1 MFEAFAMDCAM
12 TRTSDAPGQAG
23 TVNGLFEEAVAAHG
37 RLSLSDAERLYRMAL
52 RLDPGHPEALNNFG
66 VLRERAGDAIE
77 AERCYRAALQRTPDY
92 VDARYNLALL
102 LHGNR
107 QFAEAED
114 CYRRVIVAMPGHA
127 AAHVYLGGL
136 LQETDRAAEAERSY
150 RHAMSLNPDD
160 ALAHHGLG
168 LLFVAT
174 GRASEGEA
182 CLRDALHLDPD
193 LRDAAGALGALLH
206 RQQRYTEAEAFYRR
220 VLELDPGSVEALNN
234 LGRLLHDAGRL
245 IEAEQY
251 LREALAAAPERAPT
265 AFNLSLVLLAMGR
278 YEEGWA
284 LYEARYVESTHWG
297 DDAHCHVRPA
307 LRFPEWRGQPL
318 AGKSMVVWAE
328 QGLGDCVQFARYLP
342 VLKAKGASRLTL
354 VCPRTLC
361 RLLHTLE
368 GVDACVPNDDASH
381 LAEHDYACMLMS
393 LPLHTGTT
401 LATLPADVPYLRV
414 SYAQAAR
421 WRRRISVD
429 GFRVGLVWAGDPRPD
444 MPGASAIDRRRSL
457 SAAALL
463 PLLDVRGATFVSLQ
477 KGEAARSQMA
487 GIPAGLRPLDPM
499 AEVEDFADT
508 AAIISALDV
517 VITADTSVAHVA
529 GALGKPVWILCRF
542 DGCWRWLDGRD
553 DSPWYPSA
561 RLFRQETP
569 GDWTRVIER
578 VRTALQRQLLA

>member
-1 MFEAFAMDCAM
+1 M
-12 TRTSDAPGQAG
+12 TRTSDVPGQAG
-23 TVNGLFEEAVAAHG
+23 VANRLFEEAVAAHG
-37 RLSLSDAERLYRMAL
+37 RMSLSDAERLYRMVL
-52 RLDPGHPEALNNFG
+52 RLAPGHPEALNNLG
-66 VLRERAGDAIE
+66 ALRERAGDATE
-77 AERCYRAALQRTPDY
+77 AERCYRTALQRAPDY
-92 VDARYNLALL
+92 VDARYNLGLL

-114 CYRRVIVAMPGHA
+114 CYRRVIAAVPRHA
-127 AAHVYLGGL
+127 AAHVYLAGL
-136 LQETDRAAEAERSY
+136 MQETDRAADAEWSY
-150 RHAMSLNPDD
+150 RHAMSLDPDD
-160 ALAHHGLG
+160 AVAHLGLG

-182 CLRDALHLDPD
+182 CLRDALRLAPD
-193 LRDAAGALGALLH
+193 LKDACGALGALLH
-206 RQQRYTEAEAFYRR
+206 RQQRYTEAEACYRH
-220 VLELDPGSVEALNN
+220 VLELDPGSVEVLNN

-245 IEAEQY
+245 TEAERY

-284 LYEARYVESTHWG
+284 LYEARYGESAHWG

-328 QGLGDCVQFARYLP
+328 QGLGDCVQFARYVP

-361 RLLHTLE
+361 RLLQTLE
-368 GVDACVPNDDASH
+368 GVDECVPDDDASH
-381 LAEHDYACMLMS
+381 LTEHDYACMLMS

-421 WRRRISVD
+421 WRRRISAD

-457 SAAALL
+457 DATALL
-463 PLLDVRGATFVSLQ
+463 PLLTVRGATFVSLQ

-499 AEVEDFADT
+499 EEVDDFADT
-508 AAIISALDV
+508 AAIISTLDV
-517 VITADTSVAHVA
+517 IITADTSVAHVA
-529 GALGKPVWILCRF
+529 GALGRPVWILCRF

-569 GDWTRVIER
+569 GDWASVIER
-578 VRTALQRQLLA
+578 VRTALQRKVPA